1 MICCIT
7 GKNSP
12 LPAENLIMQRACRE
26 QGPLRIVY
34 DAGIDLA
41 HYGEV
46 DQLAPAG
53 SMAEFVE
60 YVRRQSRE
68 EAETKLAPLY
78 AAARRQNLS
87 IELHVVYGREGIEA
101 LLRQWRQ
108 HGPLL
113 ILGTN

>member
-7 GKNSP
+7 GKNCP
-12 LPAENLIMQRACRE
+12 LPDENLVLRQACRE
-26 QGPLRIVY
+26 RGPLRLVY

-60 YVRRQSRE
+60 YVRMQSRE
-68 EAETKLAPLY
+68 EAENKLAPLY
-78 AAARRQNLS
+78 AAARRQDLP
-87 IELHVVYGREGIEA
+87 IELHVVYGREGVKA

-108 HGPLL
+108 YGPLL

>member
-7 GKNSP
+7 GKNRP
-12 LPAENLIMQRACRE
+12 LPDANLVVRQACRE
-26 QGPLRIVY
+26 QRLLRAVY

-68 EAETKLAPLY
+68 EAENKLAPLY
-78 AAARRQNLS
+78 AAARRQSLS
-87 IELHVVYGREGIEA
+87 IELHVVYGREGVEE

-113 ILGTN
+113 IVGTD

>member
-1 MICCIT
+1 MICCLT

-12 LPAENLIMQRACRE
+12 LPDVHLVVQHACRE
-26 QGPLRIVY
+26 QEPLRAIY

-68 EAETKLAPLY
+68 EAEAELAPLY
-78 AAARRQNLS
+78 AAARQHALS
-87 IELHVVYGREGIEA
+87 IDLHVVYGREGVET
-101 LLRQWRQ
+101 LLRQWQQ
-108 HGPLL
+108 HGPLT
-113 ILGTN
+113 ILGAD

>member
-7 GKNSP
+7 SKTSP
-12 LPAENLIMQRACRE
+12 LPAENLVLWQACRE

-34 DAGIDLA
+34 DAGVDLA